1 MAGSTLMSVGTRAM
15 FAAYAQLTTTGNNI
29 ANANTP
35 GYSRQKVELSATEG
49 QFTGSGF
56 FGRGV
61 SVQTVSRATNVFLT
75 QQASATRADASADAA
90 RRDLLQQVEK
100 IFGRGTAGIGHAATQ
115 LFNAFA
121 DLAAAPADLSARQAV
136 LARAEDLG
144 STTRAYSDQI
154 ASVQANISTDI
165 ENSVREVN
173 ELTQQVASLNGKIV
187 DALGSGH
194 EPNDLLDARDQL
206 ISRISAKIDVNAIA
220 APDGSVSVFIA
231 GGQSLVLSQ
240 TVNKLVS
247 RADEFDPQRTGL
259 SISVGGQVTP
269 LSSGAVGAGA
279 LAGLLRAQ
287 NDDLVE
293 VRNRLGQM
301 AAGLAVAMNT
311 QQSYGI
317 DLAGSTGAA
326 MFAYGAPV
334 AMPSSTNAAVGPVF
348 LANVSLAITN
358 PAVLQASEYLLIND
372 PANPGQYQVTRQS
385 DGQVFSGVASG
396 AVIDGFSITM
406 GVPAP
411 AAGDRFLL
419 KPVSNAAGGMDLLIG
434 NPRALAAAAPI
445 TAVAASANTGTA
457 AVAAVTIVTAP
468 GAAYQPLSVRFTNAN
483 GAYDLVDAANV
494 VQASGTWTAGTPIS
508 FNGFELSLQ
517 GRPAL
522 GDRFDIAPT
531 AYPAASNGNALAFD
545 SMASRLLID
554 GQTFAD
560 TYAQML
566 SEVGVR
572 VQGAQSAAD
581 TSSAVATRASEA
593 LSSEVGVNLD
603 EEAAKL
609 IEYQQ
614 AYQAA
619 AKMLQTAQT
628 VLETLIQMGG
638 H

>member
-1 MAGSTLMSVGTRAM
+1 MASSTLMSVGTRAM

-35 GYSRQKVELSATEG
+35 GYSRQKVELTATEG
-49 QFTGSGF
+49 QFTGSGY

-61 SVQTVSRATNVFLT
+61 SVQTVTRATNVFLT
-75 QQASATRADASADAA
+75 QQASATRADAAADAA

-100 IFGRGTAGIGHAATQ
+100 IFGRGSAGIGHAATQ

-144 STTRAYSDQI
+144 STTRSYSDQI
-154 ASVQANISTDI
+154 AAVQANISTDI

-173 ELTQQVASLNGKIV
+173 ELAQQVANLNGKIV

-194 EPNDLLDARDQL
+194 TPNDLLDARDQL
-206 ISRISAKIDVNAIA
+206 ISRISAKIDVNAIGA
-220 APDGSVSVFIA
+220 ADGSISVFIA

-240 TVNKLVS
+240 TINKLVS
-247 RADEFDPQRTGL
+247 RADEFDPQRTAL
-259 SISVGGQVTP
+259 SISVGGKVTP
-269 LSSGAVGAGA
+269 LGAGAVGSGA
-279 LAGLLRAQ
+279 LAGLLRVQ
-287 NDDLVE
+287 NDDLAE
-293 VRNRLGQM
+293 ARNRLGQM

-311 QQSYGI
+311 QQSFGI
-317 DLAGSTGAA
+317 DLAGSSGAP
-326 MFAYGAPV
+326 MFAIGAPV
-334 AMPSSTNAAVGPVF
+334 ALPAATNAAVGPAF
-348 LANVSLAITN
+348 LASVSLSITN
-358 PAVLQASEYLLIND
+358 PAALKASEYLLIND
-372 PANPGQYQVTRQS
+372 PANAGQYQVTRQS
-385 DGQVFSGVASG
+385 DGQVFSGLSSG

-411 AAGDRFLL
+411 SAGDRFLL
-419 KPVSNAAGGMDLLIG
+419 KPVSNAAASMDLLIV
-434 NPRALAAAAPI
+434 NPRAVAAAAPI
-445 TAVAASANTGTA
+445 TAAAAAANTGTA
-457 AVAAVTIVTAP
+457 AVAALSIVAAP
-468 GAAYQPLSVRFTNAN
+468 AAAYQPLRVQFTNAN
-483 GAYDLVDAANV
+483 GAYNLVDAGNV
-494 VQASGTWTAGTPIS
+494 VQASGTWSAGTPIS

-522 GDRFDIAPT
+522 GDQFDIAAT
-531 AYPAASNGNALAFD
+531 AFPAANNGNALAFD
-545 SMASRLLID
+545 GMASRGLID

-572 VQGAQSAAD
+572 VQVAQSAAD
-581 TSSAVATRASEA
+581 TSGAVANRAAEA

-609 IEYQQ
+609 IEFQQ

-628 VLETLIQMGG
+628 VLETLIQLGG
-638 H
+638 R

>member
-35 GYSRQKVELSATEG
+35 GYSRQKVELTATEG
-49 QFTGSGF
+49 QFTGSGY

-61 SVQTVSRATNVFLT
+61 SVQTVTRATNVFLT
-75 QQASATRADASADAA
+75 QQASATRADAAADAA

-100 IFGRGTAGIGHAATQ
+100 IFGRGSAGIGHAATQ

-154 ASVQANISTDI
+154 DAVQANIRTDI

-173 ELTQQVASLNGKIV
+173 ELTQQVANLNGKIV

-194 EPNDLLDARDQL
+194 TPNDLLDARDQL
-206 ISRISAKIDVNAIA
+206 ISRISAKIDVNAIG

-240 TVNKLVS
+240 TINKLVS
-247 RADEFDPQRTGL
+247 RADEFDPQRAAL

-269 LSSGAVGAGA
+269 LSAGAVGSGA
-279 LAGLLRAQ
+279 LAGLLRVQ

-293 VRNRLGQM
+293 ARNRLGQM

-311 QQSYGI
+311 QQSFGI
-317 DLAGSTGAA
+317 DLAGSSGAP
-326 MFAYGAPV
+326 MFAHGAPV
-334 AMPSSTNAAVGPVF
+334 ALPAATNAAAGPAF
-348 LANVSLAITN
+348 LASVSLSITN
-358 PAVLQASEYLLIND
+358 PAALKASEYLLIND
-372 PANPGQYQVTRQS
+372 PANAGQYQVTRQS
-385 DGQVFSGVASG
+385 DGQVFSGLASG
-396 AVIDGFSITM
+396 AVIDGFSITL

-411 AAGDRFLL
+411 SAGDRFLL
-419 KPVSNAAGGMDLLIG
+419 KPVSNAAAGMDLLIV
-434 NPRALAAAAPI
+434 NPRAVAAAAPI
-445 TAVAASANTGTA
+445 TAAAAAANTGTA
-457 AVAAVTIVTAP
+457 AVASLSIVAAP
-468 GAAYQPLSVRFTNAN
+468 AAAYQPLRVQFTNGN
-483 GAYDLVDAANV
+483 GAYNLIDAANV
-494 VQASGTWTAGTPIS
+494 VQASGTWSAGTPIG

-522 GDRFDIAPT
+522 GDQFDIAAT
-531 AYPAASNGNALAFD
+531 AFPAANNGNALAFD
-545 SMASRLLID
+545 GMAARLLID

-581 TSSAVATRASEA
+581 TSGAVASRAAEA
-593 LSSEVGVNLD
+593 LSGEVGVNLD

-609 IEYQQ
+609 IQYQQ

-628 VLETLIQMGG
+628 VLETLIQLGG
-638 H
+638 R